1 LVDEAPGDQEHDD
14 LALIEQP
21 ASRSL
26 RLRIGVG
33 AGIVLLLCALVIAV
47 VASIFAPRGTSD
59 LVESIG
65 GSASATP
72 GAGADN
78 AQPGGSSSTTL
89 FVHVFGAVNHPGLF
103 ELRDG
108 ARVIDAVSA
117 AGGFTDDA
125 DRGGVNLARLV
136 ADGEQIAVP
145 REGEGPPATAE
156 TGTGGTGNAGATKKV
171 SLNSA
176 SLAELATLP
185 QIGPATAQRIVDWRT
200 ANGRF
205 SAVEDLMSVSGIGQK
220 TFDGLKDLISI

>member
-1 LVDEAPGDQEHDD
+1 MDEVQGDQEHDS

-33 AGIVLLLCALVIAV
+33 AGIVLLLCALVVAV

-59 LVESIG
+59 LVESVG
-65 GSASATP
+65 GSGSAP
-72 GAGADN
+72 SGVRSDP
-78 AQPGGSSSTTL
+78 AQPGGTSSTTL
-89 FVHVFGAVNHPGLF
+89 FVHVFGAVNDPGLF

-117 AGGFTDDA
+117 AGGFADGA
-125 DRGGVNLARLV
+125 DRGGVNLARPV

-156 TGTGGTGNAGATKKV
+156 TGTGGTGTAGASKKV